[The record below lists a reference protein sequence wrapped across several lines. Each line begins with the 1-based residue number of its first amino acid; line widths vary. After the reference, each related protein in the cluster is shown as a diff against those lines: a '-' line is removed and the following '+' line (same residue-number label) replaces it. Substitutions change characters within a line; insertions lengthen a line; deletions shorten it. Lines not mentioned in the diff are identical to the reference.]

1 MDRPRPH
8 RGNGPLCLTLCC
20 LCLLAWLGGC
30 APRYD
35 VSVDSLRAPQA
46 DGAGTVYEA
55 RPGMEG
61 MAADDL
67 RFQSVVARLEPCF
80 AARGYTLKT
89 AGQDSRKTDNLVF
102 ISFGIS
108 EPDVRI
114 WTTVSYVPH
123 TWGRG
128 HFRHTYWVREED
140 TRTKVFFHAGLLL
153 EGCTQAA
160 DGTRGKNLW
169 RTEIRC
175 TGQDDDFHT
184 LLQAMLPV
192 LREQLGKESGGR
204 RAYTV
209 TLDDKDPP
217 VVEELEV
224 GDR

>member
-1 MDRPRPH
+1 MNRPRPRH
-8 RGNGPLCLTLCC
+8 GRSPYCRILCW
-20 LCLLAWLGGC
+20 LCLLFLLGGC

-35 VSVDSLRAPQA
+35 VSVDSLRGPQA
-46 DGAGTVYEA
+46 DTAGTVYEA

-89 AGQDSRKTDNLVF
+89 AGQEGPRADNLLF

-108 EPDVRI
+108 EPDVRV

-128 HFRHTYWVREED
+128 YFRHTYWVREEN

-153 EGCTQAA
+153 EACARTA
-160 DGTRGKNLW
+160 DGSRGAALW
-169 RTEIRC
+169 RTELRC

-204 RAYTV
+204 RAYSV

-217 VVEELEV
+217 KVEELEV
-224 GDR
+224 SSR